1 MMPSPGTACS
11 SPAPPTCRSRSPR
24 TPSPARYGRCS
35 TDERP
40 PSPRLHHALMTQKVM
55 SQRMILLVEDNPD
68 DEALTRRALAK
79 NNIQNEVRVARDGA
93 EALELLFGT
102 GGQGGPGGHGGRAI
116 APELVLLDLK
126 LPKVDGLE
134 VLRRIRADERTR
146 LLPVVIL
153 TSSREERDLVSG
165 YGLGANSY
173 IRKPV
178 DFGQFVEAVRQL
190 GLYWLVLNE
199 PPPPRRPAA

>member
-1 MMPSPGTACS
+1 PDTEEFPHT
-11 SPAPPTCRSRSPR
+11 
-24 TPSPARYGRCS
+24 RY
-35 TDERP
+35 
-40 PSPRLHHALMTQKVM
+40 AM
-55 SQRMILLVEDNPD
+55 
-68 DEALTRRALAK
+68 
-79 NNIQNEVRVARDGA
+79 NNIQNGIILARDGA
-93 EALELLFGT
+93 EALDLLFGT
-102 GGQGGPGGHGGRAI
+102 GPHAGRPA

-134 VLRRIRADERTR
+134 VLRRIRANPNTR

-153 TSSREERDLVSG
+153 TSSREEKDVVSG

-199 PPPPRRPAA
+199 PPPHPDAA